1 MQNKIAL
8 EEHYEM
14 SVDGAIRSQLAESE
28 GFKADYLDG
37 VVRRAQ
43 DVDARVEEMDRNG
56 IGTMILSPSPP
67 GPEMIPDPAKA
78 TDLARRLND
87 HAAEHLVARY
97 PDRLRAFAAVP
108 LHDAE
113 KGADELERAVR
124 DLGFAGALIN
134 GFTNISAT
142 DPDEVQYLDEPQ
154 VEPFWDRVE
163 RLGVPVYLHPR
174 PPTPALKQAFRGY
187 QGLNGSVWGF
197 HVDCATH
204 ALRLMLSGLF
214 DRHPGINVILGH
226 MGELLPFQLPRVD
239 NRLSGIRDGAHG
251 SHQQLPTYYLRHNF
265 YITTSGVNRTST
277 FFDALLEV
285 GTDRVLF
292 SVDTPWEKA
301 EDFAPWFDTLPISDN
316 DRLKIGR
323 TNAERLFGLKL
334 PAADAA

>member
-1 MQNKIAL
+1 MQNKVAL

-14 SVDGAIRSQLAESE
+14 SVDDMVKAQLAESE
-28 GFKADYLDG
+28 GFEAHYLDG

-43 DVDARVEEMDRNG
+43 DVDARVGEMDRNG

-67 GPEMIPDPAKA
+67 GPEMIPDKVRAA
-78 TDLARRLND
+78 DLARRLND
-87 HAAEHLVARY
+87 YAAENLVARY

-113 KGADELERAVR
+113 QGADELERAVR
-124 DLGFAGALIN
+124 DLGFVGALIN
-134 GFTNISAT
+134 GFTNISDT
-142 DPDEVQYLDEPQ
+142 DGDEVQFLDEPQ

-174 PPTPALKQAFRGY
+174 PPAPAVKLAFRGY

-204 ALRLMLSGLF
+204 VLRLMLSGLF

-226 MGELLPFQLPRVD
+226 MGELLPFQLPRID
-239 NRLSGIRDGAHG
+239 NRLRHVRDGAHG
-251 SHQQLPTYYLRHNF
+251 SHQRPLTYYLRHNF

-277 FFDALLEV
+277 LLDALLEV
-285 GTDRVLF
+285 GADRLLF
-292 SVDTPWEKA
+292 SVDTPWEIA
-301 EDFAPWFDTLPISDN
+301 EEFAPWFDTCPISDN
-316 DRLKIGR
+316 DRRKIGR
-323 TNAERLFGLKL
+323 TNAEQLFGIARHVA
-334 PAADAA
+334 PAA